1 MKDIILKASSI
12 KRELVILLCC
22 FAAAELLNLATVIFY
37 SRPAIELLSMI
48 GYVIVFS
55 IITYLLLWIP
65 RLVALLIKKISI
77 TR

>member
-22 FAAAELLNLATVIFY
+22 FAAAELLNLAAVIFY